1 LFYQDLRHFKK
12 INPELSFVFSVKDMA
27 PIRKSRAQQ
36 KQRRG
41 PTSAEVLRVV
51 RSIAEKKVY
60 VGGAT
65 GQATAATGTV
75 WALSQGIIQGDA
87 VNSRDGT
94 QVTIQSINIRVDV
107 FMPTATI
114 AAGVRVIIFSDT
126 QNNGSLPAV
135 VDVLDNASYIS
146 PYSIIQQVTRRFRV
160 HADSMRNLTAGGT
173 QQVVFNVN
181 RSFTQKVSYNGS
193 TDVAASNGKNALF
206 MLIITDVGS
215 GFPTYDFSHNIRYLD
230 M

>member
-1 LFYQDLRHFKK
+1 
-12 INPELSFVFSVKDMA
+12 MA
-27 PIRKSRAQQ
+27 PIRKSRAEQ

-60 VGGAT
+60 VGGAS
-65 GQATAATGTV
+65 GQTSAATGTV

-87 VNSRDGT
+87 VNGRDGT
-94 QVTIQSINIRVDV
+94 QITLQNINVRVDA

-114 AAGVRVIIFSDT
+114 AAGLRVIVFSDT

-135 VDVLDNASYIS
+135 VDVLDSASLIS
-146 PYSIIQQVTRRFRV
+146 PYSIIQQITNRFRI
-160 HADSMRNLTAGGT
+160 HADVIRNLTAGGI
-173 QQVVFNVN
+173 QQVVYDIK
-181 RSFTQKVSYNGS
+181 RSITQKISYNGT

-206 MLIITDVGS
+206 MLIITDVGA
-215 GFPTYDFSHNIRYLD
+215 GFPTYDFTHNIRYLD